1 MTNLQEFM
9 MENNFSAEEVVE
21 AMENILSTDRI
32 VEVMY
37 NMLVVADI
45 EVPTDIEEHYN
56 LHCK

>member
-1 MTNLQEFM
+1 MTNLQDFM
-9 MENNFSAEEVVE
+9 MENNFSAEEVLE

-32 VEVMY
+32 VEIVY
-37 NMLVVADI
+37 NMLGDADI